1 MYQREI
7 CKAAITEA
15 TAKLQENLKKCHATH
30 VAEVNMQ
37 IQLREK
43 QVGKLQAELARY
55 VHCPHG
61 HLCYASAEGTV
72 VCEACRLQAEVA
84 ALKCER
90 DTNKEHWENE
100 HHRADDLDEHLAAER
115 AQIEGLRE
123 ALDRSMNALCGVY
136 PYLPSERGDP
146 ELAQAISNADII
158 ILPWV
163 NRNEAT

>member
-1 MYQREI
+1 MREPISTAAAGAASTETAEQIADKYFPHMSEGYSYQHHRRMYQREI

-15 TAKLQENLKKCHATH
+15 TAKLQ
-30 VAEVNMQ
+30 AE
-37 IQLREK
+37 IPELETQLFEK
-43 QVGKLQAELARY
+43 VQQTQKLQAE
-55 VHCPHG
+55 
-61 HLCYASAEGTV
+61 
-72 VCEACRLQAEVA
+72 
-84 ALKCER
+84 R
-90 DTNKEHWENE
+90 DAFDKEMVI
-100 HHRADDLDEHLAAER
+100 AQTALAAER
-115 AQIEGLRE
+115 AQNEGLRE